1 MFKNKKNLR
10 FIKEQM
16 EKETPSMPDSL
27 NEENIKNLLDEPKI
41 YVSKSEP
48 LIEKRHIKIRTKA
61 IISFASCIAIIISAL
76 AINFSMGNK
85 INVAEKD
92 IISTKNS
99 DYADKEES
107 DNHPFKDYNELVEC
121 FNKMQDGLK
130 VETDLGAKDF
140 EVNYCT
146 ETLSEYSAKSD
157 GTSTGGSYS
166 GDVKSSSYETTYK
179 QVENVDEGDI
189 IKNDGKY
196 IYIANSKRDIK
207 DYNLNKVYVD
217 IYEADNGT
225 TKLVSQIKDFQPKKS
240 YSSIYDLY
248 LYDDKLVIIFDGTKE
263 NDSFSKTN
271 AIIYDISDRTSPKK
285 IKSFS
290 QDGDYISSRIVE
302 NNLYL
307 ISNKYVDLFDKYYLD
322 LEDCIPKYRDGEENE
337 KKICINDV
345 YCVKDPKEPNYVVAS
360 SIDLDNSD
368 KFTDTKAVLGAGE
381 DIYCNEENLYI
392 LCTNYG
398 EYSDYTEIMKF
409 SINNGIIKFKTSNK
423 VKGTIDNQYSVDEKD
438 GNLRIAT
445 TYYDEK
451 GNYYNALF
459 ILDENLKEIGKVK
472 GFAKGETIQ
481 AVRYIGDMA
490 YVITYEQTDPLFIID
505 LSNPKKPEIK
515 GSVKISGF
523 SSILHPID
531 ENTLL
536 GVGYSTESTDWG
548 ESENGIKIALFDI
561 SDSTNPKVLDSK
573 VIKNYSSEAQENP
586 KALVVNNDK
595 GYFAMPISED
605 SSIGSGAQIFTV
617 ENGKINLTQYIKIND
632 PDLFTAER
640 CTYIDDYLYIIRT
653 NDSLNYGIEGHKV
666 N

>member
-1 MFKNKKNLR
+1 MFKNKKNLK
-10 FIKEQM
+10 FIKEKM
-16 EKETPSMPDSL
+16 EKETPNMPDSL
-27 NEENIKNLLDEPKI
+27 NEENIKKLLDESKI
-41 YVSKSEP
+41 YVSKGEP
-48 LIEKRHIKIRTKA
+48 LIEKRHIKVRTKA
-61 IISFASCIAIIISAL
+61 IISIASCIAILISAF

-85 INVAEKD
+85 VNLAKKD
-92 IISTKNS
+92 VISTKS
-99 DYADKEES
+99 SEYADKEES
-107 DNHPFKDYNELVEC
+107 DNHPFKNYDELVEC
-121 FNKMQDGLK
+121 FDKMQDNLK
-130 VETDLGAKDF
+130 VETDLG
-140 EVNYCT
+140 VNYNT
-146 ETLSEYSAKSD
+146 AALSEETAKST
-157 GTSTGGSYS
+157 GTNAGGSYYS
-166 GDVKSSSYETTYK
+166 GDVKGSSYETTYK

-196 IYIANSKRDIK
+196 IYIANSKIDIK
-207 DYNLNKVYVD
+207 NDGCQKIYVD
-217 IYEADNGT
+217 IYEADNGK
-225 TKLVSQIKDFQPKKS
+225 TKLVSQIKDFQPPKT
-240 YSSIYDLY
+240 SSDIYDLY
-248 LYDDKLVIIFDGTKE
+248 LYDNKLVIIFDGTKE
-263 NDSFSKTN
+263 NDSCQKTN

-290 QDGDYISSRIVE
+290 QDGSYISSRVLG
-302 NNLYL
+302 NDLYL
-307 ISNKYVDLFDKYYLD
+307 ISNKYINLFDRGNIVF
-322 LEDCIPKYRDGEENE
+322 EDCIPKYSNEEE
-337 KKICINDV
+337 TDKKISIKDV
-345 YCVKDPKEPNYVVAS
+345 YCVKDPKEPNYVVTS
-360 SIDLDNSD
+360 SIDLDSND
-368 KFTDTKAVLGAGE
+368 KFTDTKAILGAGE
-381 DIYCNEENLYI
+381 DIYCNENNLYV

-398 EYSDYTEIMKF
+398 EDSDYTEIMKF
-409 SINNGIIKFKTSNK
+409 SIDNGIIKFKTSNK

-451 GNYYNALF
+451 GTYYNALF

-472 GFAKGETIQ
+472 DFAKNEMIQ
-481 AVRYIGDMA
+481 AVRYIGNMA

-515 GSVKISGF
+515 GSVKITGF

-536 GVGYSTESTDWG
+536 GIGYSTESTEWG

-561 SDSTNPKVLDSK
+561 SDSTKPKVLDSK

-595 GYFAMPISED
+595 GYFAMPVSYL
-605 SSIGSGAQIFTV
+605 SSGAQVFKV
-617 ENGKINLTQYIKIND
+617 ENGKINLTQFIKIND
-632 PDLFTAER
+632 PDIFTAER

>member
-16 EKETPSMPDSL
+16 EKETPNMPDSL
-27 NEENIKNLLDEPKI
+27 NEENIKKLLDEPKI
-41 YVSKSEP
+41 YVSKGEP

-121 FNKMQDGLK
+121 FNKMQDDLK
-130 VETDLGAKDF
+130 VPLDFGADY
-140 EVNYCT
+140 NT
-146 ETLSEYSAKSD
+146 AALSEETAKSD

-166 GDVKSSSYETTYK
+166 GDVKSSYYETTYK

-248 LYDDKLVIIFDGTKE
+248 LYNDKLVIIFDGTKE
-263 NDSFSKTN
+263 NDSYAKTN

-290 QDGDYISSRIVE
+290 QDGDYISSRIVG

-307 ISNKYVDLFDKYYLD
+307 ISNKYIDLFDKYYLV
-322 LEDCIPKYRDGEENE
+322 LEDCIPKYKDGEETE
-337 KKICINDV
+337 KKISINDV

-381 DIYCNEENLYI
+381 DIYCNEENLYV

-653 NDSLNYGIEGHKV
+653 NDSLNYGIEDGIEGHKV